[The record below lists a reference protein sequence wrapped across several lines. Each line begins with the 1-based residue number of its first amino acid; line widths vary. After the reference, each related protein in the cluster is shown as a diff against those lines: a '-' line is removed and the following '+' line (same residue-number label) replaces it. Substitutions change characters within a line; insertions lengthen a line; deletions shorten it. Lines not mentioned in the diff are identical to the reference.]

1 MHQLRLVIHKGQ
13 HPTHVV
19 GNAQRQQSNDQD
31 QQQDPPET
39 QVFHKL
45 LPRGPEA
52 GQDAFALLEVGV
64 EQRMAF
70 HGTVGGAKKERGV
83 KTHSIRKACHK
94 TSDCAREGQPCCITG
109 ELATEARCPGLYWL
123 LTPGDPRI
131 SRKPY
136 TGELHQLGPW
146 LTF

>member
-45 LPRGPEA
+45 LPRGSEA

-70 HGTVGGAKKERGV
+70 HGTFALCRLHGLQLRVRASV
-83 KTHSIRKACHK
+83 KSLYFLFFQRLQQ
-94 TSDCAREGQPCCITG
+94 SDDIFVH
-109 ELATEARCPGLYWL
+109 
-123 LTPGDPRI
+123 TPA
-131 SRKPY
+131 
-136 TGELHQLGPW
+136 LCQN
-146 LTF
+146 